1 MRHGYVIVI
10 AFGSLF
16 SQINSKSGLI
26 IAHLP
31 RDIEQS
37 ESEIT
42 RATFFHVR
50 IAAGHLSGSVIPI
63 ANRITRAIKKTNTKT
78 SIITTMI
85 TTGWIPMSG

>member
-16 SQINSKSGLI
+16 SQISSKSELI

-37 ESEIT
+37 KSEIT

-50 IAAGHLSGSVIPI
+50 IAAGHLSGLLCGG
-63 ANRITRAIKKTNTKT
+63 RH
-78 SIITTMI
+78 
-85 TTGWIPMSG
+85 SGECEYFIRRVKP

>member
-16 SQINSKSGLI
+16 SQISSKSGLI
-26 IAHLP
+26 IAHIP

-50 IAAGHLSGSVIPI
+50 IAAPVIFPDCYVEGDIPANASILSGESNLEKSPI
-63 ANRITRAIKKTNTKT
+63 SKR
-78 SIITTMI
+78 MI
-85 TTGWIPMSG
+85 API

>member
-16 SQINSKSGLI
+16 SQISSKSGLI
-26 IAHLP
+26 IAHIP

-50 IAAGHLSGSVIPI
+50 IAAGHLPDCYVEGDIPANASILSGESNLEKSPI
-63 ANRITRAIKKTNTKT
+63 SER
-78 SIITTMI
+78 MI
-85 TTGWIPMSG
+85 API